1 MTPHQSPALRESA
14 ADSFSSR
21 RSRLHSSV
29 MRRGHLS
36 AMRREGD
43 DTSSVT
49 RLAGDRRLTASPQ
62 GEAEGSSSVMRRGHL
77 PPAGGRR

>member
-49 RLAGDRRLTASPQ
+49 RLAG
-62 GEAEGSSSVMRRGHL
+62 V
-77 PPAGGRR
+77 GG